1 MKKLKEKRLQQRAY
15 LLLEK
20 LTSRAVA
27 GELFDAI
34 KTNNNFASIT
44 TINAE
49 LTGKLI
55 RRLNLDP
62 LLCLLKKGVFN
73 KNITRTLQVVSS
85 IVYGYAGPFPLFWI

>member
-62 LLCLLKKGVFN
+62 LLWLLKKGVFN
-73 KNITRTLQVVSS
+73 KNYPYL
-85 IVYGYAGPFPLFWI
+85 AGSK